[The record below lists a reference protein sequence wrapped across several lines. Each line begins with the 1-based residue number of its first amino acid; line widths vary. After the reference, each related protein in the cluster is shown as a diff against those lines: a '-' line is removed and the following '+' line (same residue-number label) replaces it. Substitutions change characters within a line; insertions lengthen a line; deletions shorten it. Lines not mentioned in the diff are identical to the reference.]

1 MICSMTGFGRG
12 QKEGEGYSVTIE
24 IRTLNGRTLDTV
36 IRMPK
41 NYGEFEEMLRKQ
53 AARTFRRGRVEVHV
67 QVDSTNP
74 EQKAPHINFP
84 LARFYWTQLRDLA
97 RELPGAERP
106 RIGDLLRIPYIFTPP
121 EAHVERELLQDLLSQ
136 ALADALEQVNR
147 MRCQEGDA
155 LQQDL
160 LNRATS
166 IRNDL
171 ALVDTRKDVIVLE
184 YGNRLRERIQELLGE
199 TPVDENRLLQEIAC
213 SAERTDINEEI
224 VRLGSHLDQL
234 QELLAANDAVDG
246 RRLDFLTQEMH
257 REVNTMGSKTGDMDT
272 TQAVLRM
279 KSEIGKLK
287 EQVQNIE

>member
-24 IRTLNGRTLDTV
+24 IRTLNGRTLDIV
-36 IRMPK
+36 LRLPK
-41 NYGEFEEMLRKQ
+41 NYGEFEDILRKRV
-53 AARTFRRGRVEVHV
+53 ARTLRRGRVEIFV
-67 QVDSTNP
+67 QVDTTNP

-84 LARFYWTQLRDLA
+84 LARFYWSQLRDLA
-97 RELPGAERP
+97 RDLPGSGQP
-106 RIGDLLRIPYIFTPP
+106 GIGDLLRIPYIFTPP
-121 EAHVERELLQDLLSQ
+121 EAHAEREVLQDLLSE
-136 ALADALEQVNR
+136 ALGDALEQVDR

-160 LNRATS
+160 LNRASS
-166 IRNDL
+166 IRSDL
-171 ALVDTRKDVIVLE
+171 ALVDSRKDLIVHE
-184 YGNRLRERIQELLGE
+184 YGNRLRERVQELLGE

-213 SAERTDINEEI
+213 SAERADINEEI

-234 QELLAANDAVDG
+234 QELLAAGNAVDG

-257 REVNTMGSKTGDMDT
+257 REVNTMGCKTGDMDT
-272 TQAVLRM
+272 IQAVLRM
-279 KSEIGKLK
+279 KGEIGKLK